1 MPLKS
6 IGVKIVSMN
15 GIASKKDYFLVS
27 IVGLLFGAFALP
39 ILENIKPP
47 QWELTFASAAL
58 VIVGFFLFANFS
70 MWVAGL
76 IGRRSPALFQFAK
89 YGAAGAL
96 SAFIDLGILNIF
108 SLASGI
114 YSGAPIL
121 IFNSVG
127 FLIATTNAYFWNRLW
142 VFRKDGERPN
152 VREYARFICVTF
164 TGLLLN
170 TGIVYLM
177 TTVIG
182 APDGVSEPIWENISK
197 FSAIIPNVMWNFI
210 GYKFIIFK
218 S

>member
-1 MPLKS
+1 ML
-6 IGVKIVSMN
+6 GV
-15 GIASKKDYFLVS
+15 ATKKDYYLVS
-27 IVGLLFGAFALP
+27 IVGILFGVFSLP
-39 ILENIKPP
+39 ILENLNIPR
-47 QWELTFASAAL
+47 WELTFASGATM
-58 VIVGFFLFANFS
+58 IIGFFLFANFA
-70 MWVAGL
+70 MWVASL
-76 IGRRSPALFQFAK
+76 IGIRSLGMFQFAK

-108 SLASGI
+108 SLI
-114 YSGAPIL
+114 FNVYSGTPIL
-121 IFNSVG
+121 VFNSIG

-142 VFRKDGERPN
+142 VFKKEGERPN
-152 VREYARFICVTF
+152 LKEYARFICVTF

-182 APDGVSEPIWENISK
+182 APAGISEPVWENISK
-197 FSAIIPNVMWNFI
+197 LSAIVPNVMWNFV

>member
-1 MPLKS
+1 MSGL
-6 IGVKIVSMN
+6 
-15 GIASKKDYFLVS
+15 ATKKDYYLVS
-27 IVGLLFGAFALP
+27 VVGFLFGVLALP

-47 QWELTFASAAL
+47 QWELTLLSAAL
-58 VIVGFFLFANFS
+58 VIGGFFLFANFS
-70 MWVAGL
+70 MWIAGL
-76 IGRRSPALFQFAK
+76 IGLRSLAMFQFAK

-108 SLASGI
+108 SLI
-114 YSGAPIL
+114 FKVYSGPLIIL
-121 IFNSVG
+121 FNSIG

-142 VFRKDGERPN
+142 VFKKDGKRPS
-152 VREYARFICVTF
+152 VKEYARFICVTF

-182 APDGVSEPIWENISK
+182 APEGISEPVWENISK

>member
-1 MPLKS
+1 ML
-6 IGVKIVSMN
+6 GV
-15 GIASKKDYFLVS
+15 ATKKDHFLVS
-27 IVGLLFGAFALP
+27 IVGLLFGVLSLP

-47 QWELTFASAAL
+47 QWELTFLSATS
-58 VIVGFFLFANFS
+58 VIAGFFLFANFS

-76 IGRRSPALFQFAK
+76 IGVRSLALFQFAK

-108 SLASGI
+108 SLVFKI
-114 YSGAPIL
+114 YSGPLIIL
-121 IFNSVG
+121 FNSIG

-142 VFRKDGERPN
+142 AFKKEGERPN
-152 VREYARFICVTF
+152 LKEYARFICVTF

-177 TTVIG
+177 TTIIG
-182 APDGVSEPIWENISK
+182 APEGISEPAWENIAK

>member
-1 MPLKS
+1 ML
-6 IGVKIVSMN
+6 GV
-15 GIASKKDYFLVS
+15 ATKKDYQLVS
-27 IVGLLFGAFALP
+27 VIGILFGLFALP
-39 ILENIKPP
+39 ILQNLGFP
-47 QWELTFASAAL
+47 QWELTLANGTA
-58 VIVGFFLFANFS
+58 VVGGFFLFANFA
-70 MWVAGL
+70 MWIAGL
-76 IGRRSPALFQFAK
+76 IGLHSLALFQFAK

-108 SLASGI
+108 SLIFRI
-114 YSGAPIL
+114 YSGPLIL

-142 VFRKDGERPN
+142 AFKTDTGRPN
-152 VREYARFICVTF
+152 LKEYARFICVTF

-170 TGIVYLM
+170 TGIVYLL

-182 APDGVSEPIWENISK
+182 PPIGVSEPVWENIAK
-197 FSAIIPNVMWNFI
+197 FTAIIPNVMWNFV